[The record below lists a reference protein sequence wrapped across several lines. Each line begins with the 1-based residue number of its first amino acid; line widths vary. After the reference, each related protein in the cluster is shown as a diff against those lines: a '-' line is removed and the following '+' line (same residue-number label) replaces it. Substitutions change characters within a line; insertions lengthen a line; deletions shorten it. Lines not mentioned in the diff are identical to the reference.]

1 MSSKFHKGLTA
12 KLRKKKKNKEEN
24 SAERRKKERVDA
36 QSTASQLKISKTS
49 LYSGFHTVLPKQG
62 QFQVKDFEFYLQGF
76 WTPAFSENLM
86 P

>member
-24 SAERRKKERVDA
+24 SAELRKKKEWMRNP
-36 QSTASQLKISKTS
+36 TASQLKISKAS

-62 QFQVKDFEFYLQGF
+62 QFQVKDFEFYLKGF
-76 WTPAFSENLM
+76 RTPSFSEDLM